1 MEQSRAALQ
10 AADANLTSAGADFQ
24 RAKVDAEG
32 PDVPLLKRAYDRA
45 LGMAKDGVVSQSALD
60 DADKNYKMAL
70 NKQNVAK
77 AQVTVLQA
85 KIEQAQAQVA
95 QDRANLQQLEE
106 QLGYTDI
113 ESPIDGVILSRDVE
127 MGDAVSSILVLG
139 SSATL
144 VMTLGD
150 TSQVYVKGKVDE
162 SDIGKVYLGQAGAHQ
177 GGIVQGQDFQWRGHQ
192 DFSDGGGKG
201 QRHHLRGT
209 GFDQQ
214 SGRRV
219 EGGDDRECGNH
230 SGRTPEGAAD
240 SRRRNH
246 VRQRQEGF
254 GRCARPQRERRHAEG
269 GGQHW
274 HFERGQDRSSLRA
287 EGRRPGGAA
296 VGAADWPP
304 LSLRG
309 NGLVGGTDHDP
320 WGTCFAAPGYLATA
334 MNFTEILRQTFA
346 MFRAHKM
353 RMFLTMFGIV
363 WGISSVILLVG
374 LGRGFSADNQRRMKT
389 LGKDLV
395 IVWGGRTS
403 AQAGGLA
410 AGREIRLVI
419 DDARMIR
426 SECYLV
432 KTVSP
437 ELRRGVPEVSPF
449 NSANREVVG
458 MWPSYQD
465 FRSLTVAE
473 GRPVSDEDESEA
485 RRVVV
490 LGDAAR
496 KQLFSGQPAVG
507 ASILIQRVP
516 YTVIGVLQEKK
527 QNSSYSGPG

>member
-1 MEQSRAALQ
+1 
-10 AADANLTSAGADFQ
+10 
-24 RAKVDAEG
+24 
-32 PDVPLLKRAYDRA
+32 
-45 LGMAKDGVVSQSALD
+45 
-60 DADKNYKMAL
+60 
-70 NKQNVAK
+70 
-77 AQVTVLQA
+77 
-85 KIEQAQAQVA
+85 
-95 QDRANLQQLEE
+95 
-106 QLGYTDI
+106 
-113 ESPIDGVILSRDVE
+113 
-127 MGDAVSSILVLG
+127 
-139 SSATL
+139 
-144 VMTLGD
+144 
-150 TSQVYVKGKVDE
+150 
-162 SDIGKVYLGQAGAHQ
+162 
-177 GGIVQGQDFQWRGHQ
+177 
-192 DFSDGGGKG
+192 
-201 QRHHLRGT
+201 
-209 GFDQQ
+209 
-214 SGRRV
+214 
-219 EGGDDRECGNH
+219 
-230 SGRTPEGAAD
+230 
-240 SRRRNH
+240 
-246 VRQRQEGF
+246 
-254 GRCARPQRERRHAEG
+254 
-269 GGQHW
+269 
-274 HFERGQDRSSLRA
+274 
-287 EGRRPGGAA
+287 
-296 VGAADWPP
+296 
-304 LSLRG
+304 
-309 NGLVGGTDHDP
+309 
-320 WGTCFAAPGYLATA
+320 

-346 MFRAHKM
+346 MFRTHKM

-374 LGRGFSADNQRRMKT
+374 LGRGFSADNQKRMKT

-437 ELRRGVPEVSPF
+437 ELRRGVPEVSQF

-527 QNSSYSGPG
+527 QNSSYSGPDNDYLYAPYSAVARDFPPPDKPGIVRGYLNDIVFEVGSSEQHEAAVEQVRQTLGRLHHFDPADKDALFVWDTMDGAKLVENIFNVVTIFFACVAIITLCLGGIGVMNIMLVSVTERTREIGMRKAIGATRQDILRQFFAESAILTAASGVLGLTFGVGLCVALNTIPLPDFVPHPIISPISILASVLTLSVITVTAGVYPAQRAAEMQPVEALHYE